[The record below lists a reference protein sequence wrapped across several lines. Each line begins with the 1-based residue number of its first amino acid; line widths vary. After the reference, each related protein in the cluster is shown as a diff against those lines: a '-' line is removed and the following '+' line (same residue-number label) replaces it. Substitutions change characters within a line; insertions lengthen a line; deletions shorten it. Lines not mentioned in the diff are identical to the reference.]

1 MANTAF
7 QTQYR
12 QEFIAGF
19 EQGQSLLRAATTT
32 EAVIKGNQA
41 TFLVADSGNASAV
54 TRGVNGLIPGR
65 ADNLTQYTATLQE
78 WHDKPRRTGFNIF
91 GSQGDGRRIM
101 QETTIKVMNRKIDQ
115 DILSG
120 LSATTTTAGA
130 SAVTASLALV
140 MKAMAILGK
149 NEVPVDEIDNM
160 FFVASPA
167 FRAYLMQT
175 KEFGSRDWVD
185 MNLPFLEAGPS
196 TGINTKRV
204 ERWAGFNWVWHPRL
218 AGAGTASETC
228 YAFHKSAIGHAVN
241 TGEMDVKAG
250 YNEEDD
256 YYFARSTIFMG
267 SKLLQNSGV
276 VKVLHDGSAF

>member
-1 MANTAF
+1 MASTAF

-32 EAVIKGNQA
+32 EAVIKGNTA

-65 ADNLTQYTATLQE
+65 ADNLNQYSATLVE

-115 DILSG
+115 DILSA
-120 LSATTTTAGA
+120 LSATTTTTGA
-130 SAVTASLALV
+130 TASTGSLALV

-149 NEVPVDEIDNM
+149 NEVPVDEQENL

-185 MNLPFLEAGPS
+185 MNLPFIAGAP
-196 TGINTKRV
+196 GMKKI
-204 ERWAGFNWVWHPRL
+204 ERWAGFNWIWHPRL
-218 AGAGTASETC
+218 SGAGTATEVC

-241 TGEMDVKAG
+241 SGEMDVKAG
-250 YNEEDD
+250 YNEEED
-256 YYFARSTIFMG
+256 YYFARSSIFMG
-267 SKLLQNSGV
+267 SKLLQNGGV
-276 VKVLHDGSAF
+276 VKVNHDGSAF

>member
-1 MANTAF
+1 MASTAF

-32 EAVIKGNQA
+32 EAVIKGNTA

-65 ADNLTQYTATLQE
+65 ADNLNQYSATLVE

-115 DILSG
+115 DILSA
-120 LSATTTTAGA
+120 LSATTTTTGA
-130 SAVTASLALV
+130 TASTASLALV

-149 NEVPVDEIDNM
+149 NEVPVDEQENL
-160 FFVASPA
+160 FFVGSPA

-185 MNLPFLEAGPS
+185 MNLPFIAGAP
-196 TGINTKRV
+196 GMKKI
-204 ERWAGFNWVWHPRL
+204 ERWAGFNWIWHPRL
-218 AGAGTASETC
+218 SGAGTATEVC

-241 TGEMDVKAG
+241 SGEMDVKAG
-250 YNEEDD
+250 YNEEED
-256 YYFARSTIFMG
+256 YYFARSSIFMG
-267 SKLLQNSGV
+267 SKLLQNGGV
-276 VKVLHDGSAF
+276 VKVNHDGSAF

>member
-1 MANTAF
+1 MASTAF
-7 QTQYR
+7 QIQYR

-32 EAVIKGNQA
+32 EAVIKGNTA

-65 ADNLTQYTATLQE
+65 ADNLNQYSATLVE

-115 DILSG
+115 DILSA
-120 LSATTTTAGA
+120 LSATTTTTGA
-130 SAVTASLALV
+130 TASTGSLALV

-149 NEVPVDEIDNM
+149 NEVPVDEQENL

-185 MNLPFLEAGPS
+185 MNLPFIAGAP
-196 TGINTKRV
+196 GMKKI
-204 ERWAGFNWVWHPRL
+204 ERWAGFNWIWHPRL
-218 AGAGTASETC
+218 SGAGTATEVC

-241 TGEMDVKAG
+241 SGEMDVKAG
-250 YNEEDD
+250 YNEEED
-256 YYFARSTIFMG
+256 YYFARSSIFMG
-267 SKLLQNSGV
+267 SKLLQNGGV
-276 VKVLHDGSAF
+276 VKVNHDGSAF